1 MKRGR
6 MSPPV
11 GGRGLCISTGEVAR
25 VSGQDRAL
33 RKGYYSK
40 QSVTNKGTLMPLSL
54 CMSCKFVNKVV

>member
-25 VSGQDRAL
+25 ASGQDRAL

-40 QSVTNKGTLMPLSL
+40 QSQTKGPACLLAYV
-54 CMSCKFVNKVV
+54 CHVNL